1 MIPDWT
7 AAETN
12 THQDHVIAHVIGA
25 TVLGHFSTDQAAHL
39 LLDIGF
45 IWTIYVDGEMGL
57 VPDSVAIA
65 EVEAGEEVKAELAAD
80 AELLHDEGRSAEG
93 LARMVPAP
101 VECLITDVILHA
113 RGERRR
119 ILINGEEAD
128 LAVETNPAAGEVE
141 VRAEPPAAND
151 G

>member
-65 EVEAGEEVKAELAAD
+65 EVEASEDAKAELVAD
-80 AELLHDEGRSAEG
+80 AELLHDEGLSTQG
-93 LARMVPAP
+93 LTRMSPAP
-101 VECLITDVILHA
+101 VECLIKDVLLYAH
-113 RGERRR
+113 GERRR
-119 ILINGEEAD
+119 VLINGEEAN
-128 LAVETNPAAGEVE
+128 LAVESNPAAGEVM
-141 VRAEPPAAND
+141 VREAVAGD
-151 G
+151 DR